1 MKWNNT
7 ENSLSLLFFYYRR
20 LGKGQGENHHRQSY
34 RRPPAPEIQPVDR
47 RVLTVEEM
55 EIFLKEIFLERLRVA
70 MFLSLFTGARMGEIL
85 SLEWGDLNEK
95 KRSIR
100 INKDLERV
108 QLFDDP
114 SGKKTELIV
123 PGNHEKQKQQSGCPY
138 LRKHLEATN
147 VPPAGSDSREATQS
161 HEPAF
166 PI

>member
-47 RVLTVEEM
+47 RVLTEHPNQQGSGTGTA
-55 EIFLKEIFLERLRVA
+55 FRRSLRQKD
-70 MFLSLFTGARMGEIL
+70 GADR
-85 SLEWGDLNEK
+85 
-95 KRSIR
+95 
-100 INKDLERV
+100 
-108 QLFDDP
+108 
-114 SGKKTELIV
+114 